1 MIKIIC
7 IYMQFLAYANS
18 PRFRFQRV
26 SRSVVRLLLIVR
38 FHHCSLIVAAKFKKH
53 SLWQEVPNKLIF
65 HVFRGGEV
73 STNFYRSPRSKYDSP
88 FPIASS
94 GENVQFRKS
103 VPRTTFCVTL
113 LLKKKG
119 LDTV

>member
-1 MIKIIC
+1 
-7 IYMQFLAYANS
+7 MQLLAYANF

-103 VPRTTFCVTL
+103 VPRTAFCVTL
-113 LLKKKG
+113 LLKKKS